1 MKRIVALTLVLLML
15 ALAFGGAIFITSAT
29 HPIVMYLL
37 FALAGI
43 AWATINVNSFPMVVE
58 LAKGSN
64 IGKYTGFYYTASM
77 SAQVITPILS
87 GFLMDMINMR
97 VLFPYATI
105 FVLLSFVTML
115 FVKHGNAQDLGG
127 KSAKELIS
135 DNFANED

>member
-1 MKRIVALTLVLLML
+1 ML
-15 ALAFGGAIFITSAT
+15 AVAFGGAIFITSST
-29 HPIVMYLL
+29 SPVVMYLL

-87 GFLMDMINMR
+87 GFLMDVINMR

-115 FVKHGNAQDLGG
+115 FVKHGNAQDLDG
-127 KSAKELIS
+127 KSAKELIA
-135 DNFANED
+135 DNFSNDD